1 MKGRFVQTP
10 NQHDALVQST
20 KKSNY
25 IEMVLISNGGTINIK
40 NHYKIKCNEK
50 KNENF
55 NYSHQ
60 INKIITNK
68 YHGLLEDKYIY
79 EGSDDESESEEAEAA
94 KPVSKSKK
102 K

>member
-1 MKGRFVQTP
+1 
-10 NQHDALVQST
+10 
-20 KKSNY
+20 
-25 IEMVLISNGGTINIK
+25 MVLISNGGTINIK

-68 YHGLLEDKYIY
+68 YHGLLEDKYHGLLEDKYIY
-79 EGSDDESESEEAEAA
+79 EGSDDESKSDEAEAA